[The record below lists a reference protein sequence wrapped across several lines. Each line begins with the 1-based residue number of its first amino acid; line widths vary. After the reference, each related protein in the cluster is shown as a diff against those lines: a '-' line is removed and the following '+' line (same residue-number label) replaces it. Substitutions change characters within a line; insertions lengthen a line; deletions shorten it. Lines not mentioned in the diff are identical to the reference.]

1 MRKLTHYTLFIALI
15 FGLQLSAQEE
25 NNTERIESLKEQ
37 REKITDQERS
47 YLKIEVETIN
57 ERLEKGEITQKEA
70 NKLKQE
76 AAEKRA
82 LNIENRTA
90 IIDNKIA
97 LLERNKEGYKP
108 NDGETSIAGFAIS
121 DEGTFIGINVR
132 GENKPIKYDRRTT
145 TDLVMA
151 IGFNNAIIDG
161 EKFDDTPYEVGG
173 SHFFELGWAWKTRV
187 FKESNFLRIKYG
199 FSFQFNGLRADDN
212 MYFVQNGDVT
222 SLELHPYDVRKA
234 KLNVTNLVFPL
245 HFEFGPSKK
254 KEYATHFRYS
264 THHQFKVG
272 LGGYVGFK
280 TGVYQK
286 LKFKEDGEKVKE
298 KNKNSY
304 NTSNT
309 VYGLSGY
316 LAWGHTALYVK
327 YDLNTIFKNQ
337 AVDQRNISLGLR
349 FDMD

>member
-1 MRKLTHYTLFIALI
+1 MRKITHYILFIALI
-15 FGLQLSAQEE
+15 FSVQLIAQEE
-25 NNTERIESLKEQ
+25 NNSERIENLKEQ
-37 REKITDQERS
+37 REKITTQERT
-47 YLKIEVETIN
+47 YLKTEVEAIN
-57 ERLEKGEITQKEA
+57 IRLAEGEITKDEA
-70 NKLKQE
+70 DKLKRE

-82 LNIENRTA
+82 KNIENRTA

-108 NDGETSIAGFAIS
+108 NDGDEDIAGFMIS
-121 DEGTFIGINVR
+121 DEGTFIGINIK
-132 GENKPIKYDRRTT
+132 GQNKPVKYDKRTT
-145 TDLVMA
+145 SALVMA

-161 EKFDDTPYEVGG
+161 EKFDDTPYKIGG

-199 FSFQFNGLRADDN
+199 VSMQFNGLKADDN

-222 SLELHPYDVRKA
+222 SLEPHPFDVKKA
-234 KLNVTNLVFPL
+234 KLNVTNLVFPV
-245 HFEFGPSKK
+245 HFEIGPSSK

-264 THHQFKVG
+264 THRQFKFGV
-272 LGGYVGFK
+272 GGYVGFK

-286 LKFKEDGEKVKE
+286 LKYKENGEKVKE

-309 VYGLSGY
+309 VYGLSSY

-337 AVDQRNISLGLR
+337 AVDQRNISLGVR

>member
-1 MRKLTHYTLFIALI
+1 MRRITHYILFIALI
-15 FGLQLSAQEE
+15 LGVQLSAQEE
-25 NNTERIESLKEQ
+25 NNSERIEDLKEQ
-37 REKITDQERS
+37 REKITNQERT
-47 YLKIEVETIN
+47 YLKTEVEAIN
-57 ERLEKGEITQKEA
+57 IRLNEGEISKQEA
-70 NKLKQE
+70 DKMKKE

-82 LNIENRTA
+82 ANIENRTA

-108 NDGETSIAGFAIS
+108 NDGNEDIAGFRFS
-121 DEGTFIGINVR
+121 DEGTFVGINIH
-132 GENKPIKYDRRTT
+132 GQNKPIKYDRRTT
-145 TDLVMA
+145 TALVVA

-161 EKFDDTPYEVGG
+161 EKFDDTPYKIGG

-199 FSFQFNGLRADDN
+199 FSFQFNGLKADDN
-212 MYFVQNGDVT
+212 NYFVQNGDLT
-222 SLELHPYDVRKA
+222 YLELHPYDVKKA

-245 HFEFGPSKK
+245 HFEFGPSSK

-264 THHQFKVG
+264 TNRQFKVG

-286 LKFKEDGEKVKE
+286 LKYKENGEKVKE

-304 NTSNT
+304 NTSNSI
-309 VYGLSGY
+309 YGLSGY

-337 AVDQRNISLGLR
+337 PVDQHNISLGLR

>member
-1 MRKLTHYTLFIALI
+1 MHKITHYILFIALI
-15 FGLQLSAQEE
+15 FSVQLVAQEE
-25 NNTERIESLKEQ
+25 NNTEKIRALKEQ
-37 REKITDQERS
+37 REKITTQERT
-47 YLKIEVETIN
+47 YLKTEVEAIN
-57 ERLEKGEITQKEA
+57 KRLNKGEITQDEA
-70 NKLKQE
+70 DKLKQE

-97 LLERNKEGYKP
+97 LLERNDEGYKP
-108 NDGETSIAGFAIS
+108 NDGDEDLVGFTIS
-121 DEGTFIGINVR
+121 DEGTFIGIKIK

-145 TDLVMA
+145 TALVLA
-151 IGFNNAIIDG
+151 IGFNNAIIEG
-161 EKFDDTPYEVGG
+161 EKFDDTPYKIGG

-199 FSFQFNGLRADDN
+199 FSFQFNGLKADDN
-212 MYFVQNGDVT
+212 MYFVQNGDET
-222 SLELHPYDVRKA
+222 NLELHPYDVKKA
-234 KLNVTNLVFPL
+234 KLNVTNLVFPV
-245 HFEFGPSKK
+245 HFEFGPSSK

-264 THHQFKVG
+264 THRQFKIG

-298 KNKNSY
+298 KNKSNY
-304 NTSNT
+304 NTSNSI
-309 VYGLSGY
+309 YGLSGY
-316 LAWGHTALYVK
+316 LAFGGTALYVK
-327 YDLNTIFKNQ
+327 YDLNTLFQNQ
-337 AVDQRNISLGLR
+337 TVDQRNISLGLR